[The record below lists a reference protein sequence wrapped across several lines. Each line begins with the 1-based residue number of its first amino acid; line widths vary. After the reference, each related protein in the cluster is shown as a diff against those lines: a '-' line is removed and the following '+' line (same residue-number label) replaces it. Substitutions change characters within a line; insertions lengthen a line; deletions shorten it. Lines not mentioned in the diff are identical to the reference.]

1 MEVSLSCQSIL
12 EKGEKV
18 MLVSVVTAVYN
29 GEEYLRECIESI
41 LNQTYTEFEYI
52 IVNDGSTDGTK
63 EILDAVQDPRV
74 RVRHLERNHGAAFCL
89 NQGINQAEGEW
100 IAIQDADDMSAP
112 TRLEEQIDYLTSN
125 PQTIGVSSFVEGI
138 AGNEPVSEK
147 FLRAHEFHFNKV
159 LSKEEVYTSRF
170 LTCYVCHGSVMF
182 SKESFC
188 RLGGYN
194 PLFKIVY
201 DRDLWFR
208 MFEIAPFEKIP
219 KVLYY
224 YRILSDSLSHGN
236 PAAVYKELLLAA
248 TAGIRDVICRNKGYL
263 HNESP
268 SVIVVASQ
276 NKCEFFKE
284 NIAPYV
290 DMNVQRYINP
300 SRKMKV
306 WEFNSLLNEDNSDGV
321 LVMSDYQSNRFMKKL
336 IHKGLE
342 MNKHIFRIE

>member
-1 MEVSLSCQSIL
+1 
-12 EKGEKV
+12 

-89 NQGINQAEGEW
+89 NQGINQAEGKW

-112 TRLEEQIDYLTSN
+112 TRLEEQVDYVTSH
-125 PQTIGVSSFVEGI
+125 PEAVGVSSFVKGI

-147 FLRAHEFHFNKV
+147 LLCAHEFYFNRV
-159 LSKEEVYTSRF
+159 LSKEEVCTSRF

-182 SKESFC
+182 SKEVFC

-236 PAAVYKELLLAA
+236 PATVNKELLLAA
-248 TAGIRDVICRNKGYL
+248 TTGVRDVICRIKGYL
-263 HNESP
+263 HNEGPNVS
-268 SVIVVASQ
+268 VVASQ
-276 NKCEFFKE
+276 NKCQFFKE
-284 NIAPYV
+284 NIAPHV
-290 DMNVQRYINP
+290 DLNVQRYIN
-300 SRKMKV
+300 SSKKMKGR
-306 WEFNSLLNEDNSDGV
+306 EFKDLLNGDINDGV
-321 LVMSDYQSNRFMKKL
+321 LVMNDYQSNRFMKKL

>member
-1 MEVSLSCQSIL
+1 
-12 EKGEKV
+12 

-29 GEEYLRECIESI
+29 GEEYLQECIESI

-52 IVNDGSTDGTK
+52 IVNDGSTDRTK
-63 EILDAVQDPRV
+63 EMLDAVQDTRV
-74 RVRHLERNHGAAFCL
+74 KVIHLERNYGAAFCL
-89 NQGINQAEGEW
+89 NQGINQAEGKW
-100 IAIQDADDMSAP
+100 IAVQDADDRSAP
-112 TRLEEQIDYLTSN
+112 TRLEEQIDYLTSH
-125 PQTIGVSSFVEGI
+125 PQAIGVSSFVKGI
-138 AGNEPVSEK
+138 AGKKPVSEK
-147 FLRAHEFHFNKV
+147 LLYAHEFHFNKV

-182 SKESFC
+182 SKEVFC

-208 MFEIAPFEKIP
+208 MFEIASFEKIP

-224 YRILSDSLSHGN
+224 YRILPDSLSHGN
-236 PAAVYKELLLAA
+236 PAEVNKELLLAT
-248 TAGIRDVICRNKGYL
+248 TAGIRDVIYRNKGYL

-268 SVIVVASQ
+268 NVIVVASR

-284 NIAPYV
+284 NIAPHV

-300 SRKMKV
+300 SRKMKE
-306 WEFNSLLNEDNSDGV
+306 WGFKGLLNEGINDGV
-321 LVMSDYQSNRFMKKL
+321 LVMNDYQSNRFMKKL
-336 IHKGLE
+336 IHKGLK